1 MKKLIIAA
9 IAAAAFTVPATAAE
23 PNMEY
28 PKSLQEYW
36 DCVKIQLSGE
46 EVPDACKTI
55 GQRIRDRL
63 AAED

>member
-9 IAAAAFTVPATAAE
+9 VAAAAFTAPAMAAE
-23 PNMEY
+23 PNLEH

-36 DCVKIQLSGE
+36 DCVKIQFSGD
-46 EVPDACKTI
+46 EVPDACKTV
-55 GQRIRDRL
+55 GQRLRDRL